1 MDIVGRELVHATCIL
16 AVCEP
21 GCTVPRKDATI
32 RLYDAFASASSQR
45 SLCGSL
51 PSMKFD
57 VRCRANLI
65 TILLFPAHNELASQR
80 DKMIKKQRK
89 NMLRDW
95 YAAVAGVASIRLTLP
110 HHKARAATSRPTAPP
125 ERVSISVLR
134 ARAAAA
140 PVASAAALE
149 DADEAA
155 DAEPLSSDSESLEQ
169 LT

>member
-1 MDIVGRELVHATCIL
+1 
-16 AVCEP
+16 
-21 GCTVPRKDATI
+21 
-32 RLYDAFASASSQR
+32 
-45 SLCGSL
+45 
-51 PSMKFD
+51 
-57 VRCRANLI
+57 
-65 TILLFPAHNELASQR
+65 
-80 DKMIKKQRK
+80 
-89 NMLRDW
+89 MLRDR

-110 HHKARAATSRPTAPP
+110 HHKARAATSRPTVPP

-155 DAEPLSSDSESLEQ
+155 DAKRLSSDSESLEQ